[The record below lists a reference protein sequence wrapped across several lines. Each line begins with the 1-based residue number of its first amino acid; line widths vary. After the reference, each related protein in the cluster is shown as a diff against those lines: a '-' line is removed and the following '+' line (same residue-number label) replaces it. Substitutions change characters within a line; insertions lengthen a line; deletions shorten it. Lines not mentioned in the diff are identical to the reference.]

1 MMKISKKATTIAI
14 VNQKGGTGKTTTCEN
29 LGIGLAMEG
38 KKVLLVDADPQGS
51 LTISMGWQQPDELP
65 TTLSTLMAKAMNDQS
80 IPPGEMRQARFTCS
94 LFAKIRIVLPFV
106 KSCSR

>member
-1 MMKISKKATTIAI
+1 MAHQGGDFIAKKCTTIAI

-29 LGIGLAMEG
+29 LGIGLAAEG

-65 TTLSTLMAKAMNDQS
+65 TTLSKSHERSAH
-80 IPPGEMRQARFTCS
+80 PARRGRSAPC
-94 LFAKIRIVLPFV
+94 R
-106 KSCSR
+106 RR

>member
-1 MMKISKKATTIAI
+1 MKISKKATTIAI

-80 IPPGEMRQARFTCS
+80 IWA
-94 LFAKIRIVLPFV
+94 
-106 KSCSR
+106 SCWTLMWRTSCCGMAVSA